1 MSPSDPGSDADSG
14 TKSAP
19 EEEAWLDV
27 FEHPEQRMIAEAAF
41 VLTALAVPHQV
52 TRHLEQTADS
62 SGLLGQLNLGQGSLG
77 PWRLSV
83 PVSSAAF
90 AGSQLEIYWSENANL
105 SKRPPNSPAVDSGI
119 IGCLGFLLV
128 IWALP
133 WLQEWTLTDWRG
145 QGVMAARLVTE
156 GEWWRSI
163 TALTLHADFGHIAG
177 NSLFGVLFGSLLA
190 RQMGSGVSWLLILI
204 AAASANTINA
214 FSQGDAF
221 RSLGAS
227 TATFAALGLLAAIVW
242 RRGYFRKS
250 GDWKRSFA
258 PVFAGICLVAFT
270 GIGDGN
276 TDVAAHLFG
285 FGCGIALGLAC
296 ASIPFAWLNRRVQW
310 LAGSTA
316 IAVIVCA
323 WWMVL

>member
-1 MSPSDPGSDADSG
+1 MTEADTEQEPSQ
-14 TKSAP
+14 
-19 EEEAWLDV
+19 EAWLDV
-27 FEHPEQRMIAEAAF
+27 FEHREQRMIAEAAF

-52 TRHLEQTADS
+52 TRNLEQPADS
-62 SGLLGQLNLGQGSLG
+62 SSLLGQTWQSHGTPG

-105 SKRPPNSPAVDSGI
+105 SKRPLDSPAVDSGV

-133 WLQEWTLTDWRG
+133 WLQEWTLYDWRT
-145 QGVMAARLVTE
+145 QGIMAARLVTE
-156 GEWWRSI
+156 GEWWRTI

-204 AAASANTINA
+204 AATSANMINA

-227 TATFAALGLLAAIVW
+227 TATFAALGLLAAVIW
-242 RRGYFRKS
+242 RRGYFKKS

-285 FGCGIALGLAC
+285 FGCGIALGLAG
-296 ASIPFAWLNRRVQW
+296 ASIPFSWLHRRVQW
-310 LAGSTA
+310 LAGA
-316 IAVIVCA
+316 AAMGAVATA
-323 WWMVL
+323 WWLAL

>member
-1 MSPSDPGSDADSG
+1 
-14 TKSAP
+14 
-19 EEEAWLDV
+19 
-27 FEHPEQRMIAEAAF
+27 MITEAAF
-41 VLTALAVPHQV
+41 VLTALAVPYQI
-52 TRHLEQTADS
+52 TRHLQQPDNT
-62 SGLLGQLNLGQGSLG
+62 SGLPDILNLGQGTPG

-83 PVSSAAF
+83 PISSAAF
-90 AGSQLEIYWSENANL
+90 AGSQLDIYWRENANL
-105 SKRPPNSPAVDSGI
+105 SKRPLDSPAIDSGI
-119 IGCLGFLLV
+119 MGCLGFLLV

-133 WLQEWTLTDWRG
+133 WLQEWTLFDWRG
-145 QGVMAARLVTE
+145 QGIMAAQRVTE
-156 GEWWRSI
+156 GEWWRTI

-190 RQMGSGVSWLLILI
+190 RQMGSGVSWLLIVI

-227 TATFAALGLLAAIVW
+227 TATFSALGLLAAIVW
-242 RRGYFRKS
+242 RRGYFKKT

-270 GIGDGN
+270 GVGNGN

-296 ASIPFAWLNRRVQW
+296 ASIPFSWLHQRAQR
-310 LAGSTA
+310 LAGATA
-316 IAVIVCA
+316 LSAVICA
-323 WWMVL
+323 WWLAL

>member
-1 MSPSDPGSDADSG
+1 VTEAD
-14 TKSAP
+14 TEQEP
-19 EEEAWLDV
+19 EVWLDV
-27 FEHPEQRMIAEAAF
+27 FEHREQRMIAEAAF

-52 TRHLEQTADS
+52 TRNLEQSVDTS
-62 SGLLGQLNLGQGSLG
+62 SLLGQLGKSHGTPG

-83 PVSSAAF
+83 PISSAAF
-90 AGSQLEIYWSENANL
+90 AGSQLDIYWSENANL
-105 SKRPPNSPAVDSGI
+105 SKRPLDSPAVDSGV

-133 WLQEWTLTDWRG
+133 WLQEWTLYDWRAEG
-145 QGVMAARLVTE
+145 IMAARLVTE
-156 GEWWRSI
+156 GEWWRTI

-204 AAASANTINA
+204 AAASANMINA

-242 RRGYFRKS
+242 RRGYFKKS

-296 ASIPFAWLNRRVQW
+296 ASIPFSWLHRRVQW
-310 LAGSTA
+310 LAGLTA
-316 IAVIVCA
+316 LSVIAVA
-323 WWMVL
+323 WWLAL